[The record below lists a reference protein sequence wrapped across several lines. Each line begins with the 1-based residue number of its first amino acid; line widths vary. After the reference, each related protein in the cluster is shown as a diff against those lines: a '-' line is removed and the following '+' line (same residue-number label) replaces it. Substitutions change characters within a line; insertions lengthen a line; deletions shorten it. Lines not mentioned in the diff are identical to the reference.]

1 MNRPAIDRYC
11 PSCGVRLARDNTD
24 VYCSV
29 CQKKAHQATL
39 RPPGVPADFWET
51 DLMRDALA
59 SRHMGKVIAA
69 YRNHPF
75 HVHPLPQRVVGGWVR
90 ITQAQLSR
98 LEQGPP
104 IKHLDKLTVWAQTLG
119 IPEQK
124 LWFKL
129 PEQHTAT
136 ATSHDDQQT
145 SAPLIPVGACGG
157 SDQDSFA
164 VVSHKF
170 IPAYLGAETARRLS
184 AEPSFRQFPHDWL
197 ECHVTAID
205 TDSGPCRLYVF
216 ACGVAVFHVCEQ
228 LEFSSVTSLAAW
240 RWRSYRSALDW
251 TSSRLSDLL
260 DPIGGEGV
268 RSEYVLS
275 LYWLQ
280 RPAWDGPDLDTA
292 MRLIS
297 VPSVLINQEPSGH
310 VQETDA
316 AEQSIFLDGLCH
328 PDLVPFGV
336 QGVSLGYASW
346 SGVSYHP
353 LADDRALSIDDLV
366 SYELTVQAM
375 WCYSHRILAEVE
387 EGRDPTVPAE
397 YSWRFIRA
405 AHSRLS
411 AARAQETS
419 QHRLMRE
426 AILSTSGLNERL
438 RAAQEVLRESE
449 LVGVRMIT

>member
-1 MNRPAIDRYC
+1 MNRRPVIDRYC
-11 PSCGVRLARDNTD
+11 PSCAVRLARDNTD

-29 CQKKAHQATL
+29 CQKKAHQAML
-39 RPPGVPADFWET
+39 RPPVVPVDFWET
-51 DLMRDALA
+51 GLMRDALA

-75 HVHPLPQRVVGGWVR
+75 HVRPLPQRVVGGWVR

-98 LEQGPP
+98 LEKGPP
-104 IKHLDKLTVWAQTLG
+104 IKHLDKLTLWAQTLG

-129 PEQHTAT
+129 PEQRPVAP
-136 ATSHDDQQT
+136 HDDQHT
-145 SAPLIPVGACGG
+145 SASLTLPGACGDF
-157 SDQDSFA
+157 DQGSFA

-170 IPAYLGAETARRLS
+170 IPAYLGAETVRRLS
-184 AEPSFRQFPHDWL
+184 AEPSFHRFPHDWL
-197 ECHVTAID
+197 ECHATAIGNE
-205 TDSGPCRLYVF
+205 TEPPCRLYVF
-216 ACGVAVFHVCEQ
+216 ACGVAVFHVCEEV
-228 LEFSSVTSLAAW
+228 EFSSVTSLAAW

-251 TSSRLSDLL
+251 TSGRLSDLL
-260 DPIGGEGV
+260 DPIGGEEV

-280 RPAWDGPDLDTA
+280 RPAWDGSDLDTA

-297 VPSVLINQEPSGH
+297 VPSVLISQEPSGH
-310 VQETDA
+310 IQETDA
-316 AEQSIFLDGLCH
+316 TEQSIFLDGLCH

-353 LADDRALSIDDLV
+353 LAADRALSIDDLV
-366 SYELTVQAM
+366 SCELTVQAM

-387 EGRDPTVPAE
+387 DGHDPTVPAE
-397 YSWRFIRA
+397 YGWRFMRA
-405 AHSRLS
+405 AHSRLA
-411 AARAQETS
+411 AARPQETS

-449 LVGVRMIT
+449 LVGVRMAT

>member
-1 MNRPAIDRYC
+1 MNRPVIDRYC

-24 VYCSV
+24 AYCSV

-39 RPPGVPADFWET
+39 RPPTVPVDFWET
-51 DLMRDALA
+51 GLMRDALA

-98 LEQGPP
+98 LEKGRP
-104 IKHLDKLTVWAQTLG
+104 IKHLDKLTLWAQTLG
-119 IPEQK
+119 IPEHK

-129 PEQHTAT
+129 PEQHTTT
-136 ATSHDDQQT
+136 ATPHDDQQSGT
-145 SAPLIPVGACGG
+145 LLTLPEACGD
-157 SDQDSFA
+157 SDQGSFA
-164 VVSHKF
+164 VASHKF
-170 IPAYLGAETARRLS
+170 IPAYLGAQTARRLS
-184 AEPSFRQFPHDWL
+184 AEPSFRHFPHDWL

-205 TDSGPCRLYVF
+205 TDTGPCGLYVF

-251 TSSRLSDLL
+251 TSSRLNDFL
-260 DPIGGEGV
+260 DPIGGEGA

-280 RPAWDGPDLDTA
+280 RPAWDGSDLDTA

-297 VPSVLINQEPSGH
+297 VPSVLISQEPSGQ

-316 AEQSIFLDGLCH
+316 AEQSIFLHGLRH
-328 PDLVPFGV
+328 PDLVSFGV

-353 LADDRALSIDDLV
+353 LAADRAISIEDLI
-366 SYELTVQAM
+366 SCELTVQAM

-387 EGRDPTVPAE
+387 DGRDPTVPAE
-397 YSWRFIRA
+397 YSWRFMRA
-405 AHSRLS
+405 AHSRLA

-449 LVGVRMIT
+449 LAGVRTLT

>member
-1 MNRPAIDRYC
+1 
-11 PSCGVRLARDNTD
+11 
-24 VYCSV
+24 
-29 CQKKAHQATL
+29 
-39 RPPGVPADFWET
+39 
-51 DLMRDALA
+51 MRDALA
-59 SRHMGKVIAA
+59 SRHMGKVAAA
-69 YRNHPF
+69 YRNHSF
-75 HVHPLPQRVVGGWVR
+75 HVRPLPQRVVGGWVR

-98 LEQGPP
+98 LEKGKP
-104 IKHLDKLTVWAQTLG
+104 IKHLDKLTLWAQTLG
-119 IPEQK
+119 IPEQR

-136 ATSHDDQQT
+136 ATPHDDQQSGT
-145 SAPLIPVGACGG
+145 LLTLPEARGG
-157 SDQDSFA
+157 SDQGSFA

-170 IPAYLGAETARRLS
+170 IPAYLGADAAHRLS
-184 AEPSFRQFPHDWL
+184 KEPSFRRFPHDWL
-197 ECHVTAID
+197 ECHVTTID
-205 TDSGPCRLYVF
+205 NEAGPCRLYVF

-251 TSSRLSDLL
+251 TSSRLADLL
-260 DPIGGEGV
+260 NPIGGDGV
-268 RSEYVLS
+268 KSEYVLS

-297 VPSVLINQEPSGH
+297 VPSVLISQEPSDQ

-328 PDLVPFGV
+328 PDLVSFGV
-336 QGVSLGYASW
+336 QGVSMGYASW
-346 SGVSYHP
+346 SGVSYYP
-353 LADDRALSIDDLV
+353 LAADRALSVEDLV
-366 SYELTVQAM
+366 SCELTVQAL
-375 WCYSHRILAEVE
+375 WCYCHRILAEVE
-387 EGRDPTVPAE
+387 DGRDPTVAAG
-397 YSWRFIRA
+397 YGWRFMRA
-405 AHSRLS
+405 AHSRLA

-426 AILSTSGLNERL
+426 AILSTSGLSQRL

-449 LVGVRMIT
+449 LVGVRTLT